1 MAEPEY
7 ETRGKR
13 LGRSSSRKRSPPI
26 PLTRGSKRVA
36 FSLTDPHHRS
46 ITEGEAGT
54 VTKSRGEIEQYFSD
68 HPEWAERASRFCA
81 IRTFYLSSILPPGYD
96 PPPEMADAITL
107 TDAGRAAADSVEGA
121 ILSTLSDAQ
130 RSLVMLSVF
139 AWDEMYIDPQN
150 SDLPLLVSLTSQ
162 ELRSLRVRH
171 PFTFRSPVQGRFYEL
186 FSPNISEL
194 SADQT
199 ACLLET
205 TEQGVSHVGPY
216 TAGPI
221 GVVESLEWRDFEPS
235 TVLPVGPCDDP
246 GCMGIHQAR
255 LTTAQTVVGEAYT
268 NMISSLRRTHGQRAA
283 WRRVAEA
290 AYASEE
296 AYYRD
301 FNPKGLPWFIGNAFA
316 LAELC
321 EIIRYLL
328 EEYPARLRPIL
339 PPDIQTR
346 GSAQAIAHSLT
357 HAETIQI
364 LLLATD
370 EQIVVAIETAI
381 AASAIDIPVTEVRSP
396 PVFRRDLTGWLAQ
409 VPECS
414 RLGVRLVAGRRAE
427 PPGTSLA
434 IPRLQR
440 LLMVLHGDE
449 NGLADLEWQLLA
461 TAGANVFEKLA
472 NLAQTANPR
481 DVVRLLVLARP
492 ALFDGMKRYL
502 RYGKFRAP
510 QSPADLEHLIDRVL
524 WKIGFDVREF
534 PDAHQRF
541 WARMSQLADVVRES
555 PIDTELRR
563 EEVRSVAVNLLV
575 SIEEIL
581 DESLAFTTWSLLF
594 DHYGT
599 SPGQRFRFNL
609 QRSRRWAFECINSRV
624 KNREDRG
631 EEAMLDPLGKNT
643 LYPLLHGF
651 ADCAD
656 ILEGEADKASQDSA
670 LRSPARIARYH
681 FFSGLYQ
688 VPFLHTFPVCD
699 VAAESVRRITS
710 LLRDVPRVLHSAN
723 LLGVR
728 NRIPHGGGDFPAQED
743 FLSVLAALE
752 HTVRLL
758 EVSGASPTVHQFAAG
773 QLDQYGRYRA
783 VLRDYASREVNM
795 ASPSPLRSCGLP
807 SSEEPQVVFHWATLR
822 DSPECLRFSLEE
834 DSPYARMWQG
844 FQVPEFALSSPDA
857 MTVQDDPFAA
867 P

>member
-1 MAEPEY
+1 M
-7 ETRGKR
+7 TR
-13 LGRSSSRKRSPPI
+13 SRR
-26 PLTRGSKRVA
+26 
-36 FSLTDPHHRS
+36 
-46 ITEGEAGT
+46 
-54 VTKSRGEIEQYFSD
+54 EIEEHFAD
-68 HPEWAERASRFCA
+68 NPEWAERASRFCA

-96 PPPEMADAITL
+96 PPSEMANAIAL
-107 TDAGRAAADSVEGA
+107 TDAGRAAADSVGGA
-121 ILSTLSDAQ
+121 ILSTLTDAQ
-130 RSLVMLSVF
+130 RSLVMLAVF
-139 AWDEMYIDPQN
+139 AWDEMFIDPQE

-162 ELRSLRVRH
+162 ELCSLRVRH

-186 FSPNISEL
+186 FTPNISEL

-199 ACLLET
+199 MRLLET

-216 TAGPI
+216 TAGPM
-221 GVVESLEWRDFEPS
+221 GVVESLAWRDFRPS

-246 GCMGIHQAR
+246 GCVGIHQAR
-255 LTTAQTVVGEAYT
+255 LTTAQTVVGEAYSST
-268 NMISSLRRTHGQRAA
+268 ISSLRTTHGQRGA

-290 AYASEE
+290 AYDSEK
-296 AYYRD
+296 AYYQD
-301 FNPKGLPWFIGNAFA
+301 FDSKGLPWFIGNAFA
-316 LAELC
+316 LTELR
-321 EIIRYLL
+321 EVIRYLL
-328 EEYPARLRPIL
+328 EEFPARLRPIL
-339 PPDIQTR
+339 PPHIQTR
-346 GSAQAIAHSLT
+346 GSAQAIAHSLS
-357 HAETIQI
+357 HAEAIQVP
-364 LLLATD
+364 LLATD
-370 EQIVVAIETAI
+370 EEIVVAIEI
-381 AASAIDIPVTEVRSP
+381 AVASGAIDIPVTEVRSP
-396 PVFRRDLTGWLAQ
+396 PVSRSDLTGWSAQ

-414 RLGVRLVAGRRAE
+414 RLGVRFVAGRRAA
-427 PPGTSLA
+427 PQGTSLA

-472 NLAQTANPR
+472 NLAQTADPR
-481 DVVRLLVLARP
+481 DVVRSLVLARP
-492 ALFDGMKRYL
+492 ALFDGMRRYL
-502 RYGKFRAP
+502 RYGKFTAP
-510 QSPADLEHLIDRVL
+510 LSPADLEHLIDRVL
-524 WKIGFDVREF
+524 WKIGFDVRDF

-541 WARMSQLADVVRES
+541 WARMSQLAEVVRES

-599 SPGQRFRFNL
+599 SPGKRFRFNL
-609 QRSRRWAFECINSRV
+609 KRSRRWAFEWLNSRV
-624 KNREDRG
+624 KDVVDDG
-631 EEAMLDPLGKNT
+631 EEAVLDPLGKNT

-651 ADCAD
+651 SDCAD
-656 ILEGEADKASQDSA
+656 ALEEAAETSQESA

-699 VAAESVRRITS
+699 LAAASVQRIAS

-728 NRIPHGGGDFPAQED
+728 NRIPHGGGEFPAQED

-773 QLDQYGRYRA
+773 ELDQYGRYRA
-783 VLRDYASREVNM
+783 VLRDYASREVSMVLPN
-795 ASPSPLRSCGLP
+795 PLRFCGLP
-807 SSEEPQVVFHWATLR
+807 SPEEPQVVFHWATIR
-822 DSPECLRFSLEE
+822 DSPERLRFSLEE
-834 DSPYARMWQG
+834 DSPYARMWEG
-844 FQVPEFALSSPDA
+844 FQVPELELNSPDA
-857 MTVQDDPFAA
+857 ITAQDPFAA